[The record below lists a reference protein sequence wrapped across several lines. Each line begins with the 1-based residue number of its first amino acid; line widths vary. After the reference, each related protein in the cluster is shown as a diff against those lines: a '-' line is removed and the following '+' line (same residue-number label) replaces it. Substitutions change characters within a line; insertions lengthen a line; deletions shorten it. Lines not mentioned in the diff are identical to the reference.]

1 MGSHLSEDLQKGSRP
16 LQRGLEIG
24 LVHALQA
31 HALDAGA
38 GLQRLQHGLQIG
50 LVLGVGR
57 VPIHGAGVVGVDEN
71 VRVVGEGRKIL
82 TVLPMVVEVHHH
94 ASGGVIRRAGD
105 PRTLGHGVDVVA
117 LVAGVFSV
125 TAVMI
130 LANLLITPLYLT
142 FIGKSVGVGEVLK
155 AIFTASKNAANGASG
170 TQSEILNNSNT
181 VIKMIPTILLPF
193 NFTKA
198 TLNGAIVLLLYKPL
212 SNVLKATRLIEHELG
227 DSKENKF
234 NYRSL
239 IVTLIAIV
247 IIVVALCVIFFVL
260 K

>member
-1 MGSHLSEDLQKGSRP
+1 MNSKNFEKTKKLVSVAMFAALAYGVAVMCFFLPKVSGFLSLDIKDSIIVLCSLIFGP
-16 LQRGLEIG
+16 LSGLAIAVIVPVLELVTGFSATALYG
-24 LVHALQA
+24 LVMNILSSVTFSLVTGLIYKHKRSFY
-31 HALDAGA
+31 GA
-38 GLQRLQHGLQIG
+38 I
-50 LVLGVGR
+50 
-57 VPIHGAGVVGVDEN
+57 
-71 VRVVGEGRKIL
+71 
-82 TVLPMVVEVHHH
+82 
-94 ASGGVIRRAGD
+94 
-105 PRTLGHGVDVVA
+105 VA

-247 IIVVALCVIFFVL
+247 IIAVALCVIFFVL

>member
-1 MGSHLSEDLQKGSRP
+1 MYSKNYEKTKKLVSVAMFAALAYGVAALCYFLPKVSGFLSLDIKDSIIVLCSLIFGP
-16 LQRGLEIG
+16 LSGFAIAVIVPVLELVTGFSATALYG
-24 LVHALQA
+24 LVMNILSSVTFS
-31 HALDAGA
+31 LVA
-38 GLQRLQHGLQIG
+38 GLIYKHKRSFY
-50 LVLGVGR
+50 
-57 VPIHGAGVVGVDEN
+57 GA
-71 VRVVGEGRKIL
+71 I
-82 TVLPMVVEVHHH
+82 
-94 ASGGVIRRAGD
+94 I
-105 PRTLGHGVDVVA
+105 A

-155 AIFTASKNAANGASG
+155 AIFTASKDATGSIAEN
-170 TQSEILNNSNT
+170 QSEIHNSSNT

-227 DSKENKF
+227 DKKENKF
-234 NYRSL
+234 NLRSL
-239 IVTLIAIV
+239 IVTIVAVAIIAA
-247 IIVVALCVIFFVL
+247 ALCIIFFVL